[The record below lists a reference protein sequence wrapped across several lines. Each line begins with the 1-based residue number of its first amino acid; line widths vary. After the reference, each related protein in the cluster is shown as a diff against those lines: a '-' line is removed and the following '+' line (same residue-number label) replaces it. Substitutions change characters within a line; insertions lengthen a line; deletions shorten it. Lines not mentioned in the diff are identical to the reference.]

1 MIGTGLG
8 GAGLWFSEHADFRQ
22 CEVSSRVGV
31 FRSYQCTDTH
41 FSYDADLFGTRFPL
55 ETMVKGAEWAR
66 CNWRRRQEKI
76 PYDPGNATFIA
87 NEADEAN
94 FGRRLFEVPLSEQGP
109 RGLTDVAFGRE
120 CTVELDRNETATTSA
135 IRARAAH
142 QRPRRRLPVPVR
154 VRAALPLLSAVAR
167 IGGRLYLTPC
177 QEGDTTQRDLLKR
190 AQVGAGY
197 VKGALADP
205 PVLVAPPAP
214 TFKLLAA
221 SFSENTLAD
230 ADLAWVDVVPDPGD
244 ILDLGNG
251 LWAWKGDSHGL
262 RDSIVD
268 VTITDTKGDRVVMSG
283 ARVKRGRG
291 RLDYASAVDIGGG
304 RRGFVF
310 PLVAKNRSDRTKQ
323 TPGQLVIPVT
333 AEATPLP
340 SSTATL
346 DPAANNAANTLS
358 EGSLRV
364 TSNNTAAS
372 NRLTKATKGIADGRK
387 VYWEMKVLGVYVG
400 TGAPRPA

>member
-1 MIGTGLG
+1 M
-8 GAGLWFSEHADFRQ
+8 
-22 CEVSSRVGV
+22 
-31 FRSYQCTDTH
+31 
-41 FSYDADLFGTRFPL
+41 
-55 ETMVKGAEWAR
+55 
-66 CNWRRRQEKI
+66 
-76 PYDPGNATFIA
+76 
-87 NEADEAN
+87 
-94 FGRRLFEVPLSEQGP
+94 
-109 RGLTDVAFGRE
+109 LT
-120 CTVELDRNETATTSA
+120 
-135 IRARAAH
+135 
-142 QRPRRRLPVPVR
+142 
-154 VRAALPLLSAVAR
+154 
-167 IGGRLYLTPC
+167 
-177 QEGDTTQRDLLKR
+177 R

-268 VTITDTKGDRVVMSG
+268 VTITDTKGDRVVISG

-304 RRGFVF
+304 QRVRVPAGREE
-310 PLVAKNRSDRTKQ
+310 PERPHEADARPARD
-323 TPGQLVIPVT
+323 PGHGR
-333 AEATPLP
+333 AAPLP
-340 SSTATL
+340 TSAATL
-346 DPAANNAANTLS
+346 DPAASNTANALTENN
-358 EGSLRV
+358 LRV

-387 VYWEMKVLGVYVG
+387 VYFEVKVLGVYIG
-400 TGAPRPA
+400 TGRASMV